1 MKVQAHALLIFKRKV
16 YVRRGRRAAILH
28 LLDGHET
35 VCADDIRAAV
45 ACPKGINPKC
55 FGVVPTELAKLG
67 LITKVGFKN
76 TRRPDA
82 HSRSIYIWGLV
93 DAAAAK
99 QWLAKNPDI
108 EMPPDGPADDDGNA
122 HAVSPVAV

>member
-1 MKVQAHALLIFKRKV
+1 MKAQAHALLIFKRKV

-28 LLDGHET
+28 LLDGHDT

-82 HSRSIYIWGLV
+82 PIRGRFTSGVLS
-93 DAAAAK
+93 
-99 QWLAKNPDI
+99 
-108 EMPPDGPADDDGNA
+108 MPPPPSSG
-122 HAVSPVAV
+122 